1 MGRKGD
7 IAKANVLNRLKG
19 IYPDAIYSDKKLYV
33 MELDEGGEMVQIS
46 IALTVPKNTVS
57 SGEKL
62 PSNGSAPWETV
73 VVVSATPKVTMDT
86 SPEED
91 KMVDR
96 LLEELGITV

>member
-73 VVVSATPKVTMDT
+73 VGVSVIPKVTMDT